1 MRGLRKMVSD
11 LKDTLSF
18 AAAWDIK
25 DHVHMYVCA
34 LHAMCSVEYAFSF
47 LQHTV
52 HRYTH
57 DTPNAFPVLVEF
69 THSRSKRAHTQ
80 IILRQYWIFPFDLN
94 YVCDCVMQMLVKII
108 ILTYRYGSPNW
119 NMNTKIIHEIP
130 SARKESRKKW
140 VLKKRTQTNSITTQ
154 RKTI

>member
-34 LHAMCSVEYAFSF
+34 VHAMCSVEYAFSF

-52 HRYTH
+52 HRYTRYTQCIPSSGGIH
-57 DTPNAFPVLVEF
+57 TFSVQARTHTNYTP
-69 THSRSKRAHTQ
+69 T
-80 IILRQYWIFPFDLN
+80 ILNIPFDLN

>member
-25 DHVHMYVCA
+25 DHAHLNVCA
-34 LHAMCSVEYAFSF
+34 VHAMCSVEYAFSF
-47 LQHTV
+47 LQYTV

-69 THSRSKRAHTQ
+69 KHSRSKRGRTHTQ

-108 ILTYRYGSPNW
+108 ILTYRYGSTNW

-130 SARKESRKKW
+130 SARKEAKK
-140 VLKKRTQTNSITTQ
+140 LSAKKTHTNE
-154 RKTI
+154 